1 MLLGTAQDLWDK
13 NARVLST
20 RDMLLG
26 EFLQWRERHE
36 GQKRGRMARSITG
49 AQ

>member
-1 MLLGTAQDLWDK
+1 VLLGTARDLWDE

-20 RDMLLG
+20 RDMLLEISCSG
-26 EFLQWRERHE
+26 ESEHE

-49 AQ
+49 AR